1 MTIARISTGTGL
13 ALLAAA
19 VVLHAAVTAGT
30 GRVEPA
36 ADASWTPVFTPM
48 PATQA
53 PAAVAPSAQPQ
64 PIALAAVPTASS
76 GNGVVLF
83 RMWANGNID
92 RRLVNSAVG
101 LNYQNGWQP
110 LVTQP

>member
-1 MTIARISTGTGL
+1 MTISRISTGTGL

-19 VVLHAAVTAGT
+19 IVLHAAVTAGM
-30 GRVEPA
+30 GRIEPR
-36 ADASWTPVFTPM
+36 ADAAWTPVFTSSPALQAPGAGM
-48 PATQA
+48 PAA
-53 PAAVAPSAQPQ
+53 PPQ
-64 PIALAAVPTASS
+64 PIAFAAVPTASS
-76 GNGVVLF
+76 GNGTVLF
-83 RMWANGNID
+83 RMWANGNIE

>member
-1 MTIARISTGTGL
+1 MTFARISTGTGL

-19 VVLHAAVTAGT
+19 IVLHAAVTAGT

-53 PAAVAPSAQPQ
+53 PAAVAPSGGSV
-64 PIALAAVPTASS
+64 ALTRAEFNALPHAAR
-76 GNGVVLF
+76 NDFF
-83 RMWANGNID
+83 RRGGRISD
-92 RRLVNSAVG
+92 
-101 LNYQNGWQP
+101 
-110 LVTQP
+110 